1 MELYE
6 KIRNIRE
13 DKDIKQ
19 KDMAAFLYM
28 QPNTYNAYEKG
39 KRTITADLLKNIC
52 IYLNISADELLDINI
67 KNPYN
72 SLNSD
77 NAKIVEVVKKGLI
90 LLQNS
95 KDDLNYDIFLYH
107 IPKDLLY
114 PYLAHYYQY
123 QHILSLYIFSL
134 LSLGTYLL

>member
-19 KDMAAFLYM
+19 KDMAAYLHM

-52 IYLNISADELLDINI
+52 IFLNVSADELLELNI
-67 KNPYN
+67 AEPYN
-72 SLNSD
+72 GLNDD
-77 NAKIVEVVKKGLI
+77 NSKIMKRIKKGLI
-90 LLQNS
+90 LLQNM
-95 KDDLNYDIFLYH
+95 KEN
-107 IPKDLLY
+107 
-114 PYLAHYYQY
+114 
-123 QHILSLYIFSL
+123 
-134 LSLGTYLL
+134 

>member
-19 KDMAAFLYM
+19 KTLAAYLHM

-52 IYLNISADELLDINI
+52 IFLNVSADELLELNI
-67 KNPYN
+67 DEPYN
-72 SLNSD
+72 GLNKENSRMLGQ
-77 NAKIVEVVKKGLI
+77 IKKGLI

-95 KDDLNYDIFLYH
+95 K
-107 IPKDLLY
+107 KDL
-114 PYLAHYYQY
+114 
-123 QHILSLYIFSL
+123 
-134 LSLGTYLL
+134 

>member
-19 KDMAAFLYM
+19 KDMAAYLHM

-52 IYLNISADELLDINI
+52 IFLNVSADELLELNIN
-67 KNPYN
+67 KPYN
-72 SLNSD
+72 GLNDD
-77 NAKIVEVVKKGLI
+77 NSKIIERIKKGLI
-90 LLQNS
+90 LLQNIK
-95 KDDLNYDIFLYH
+95 KD
-107 IPKDLLY
+107 
-114 PYLAHYYQY
+114 
-123 QHILSLYIFSL
+123 
-134 LSLGTYLL
+134 